1 MYYIWFPIY
10 EMYSVY
16 VYRFIF
22 RVLFV
27 WSRLVSVH
35 ENREPSDLLG
45 PWVPY
50 LLGFKDLFLFLAGRE
65 ECSLVSF
72 QVILV
77 IYCDSIPGEIGL
89 E

>member
-10 EMYSVY
+10 EY
-16 VYRFIF
+16 VFLYIGLVIF

-27 WSRLVSVH
+27 GSGVVSIH

-50 LLGFKDLFLFLAGRE
+50 
-65 ECSLVSF
+65 SLVVF
-72 QVILV
+72 
-77 IYCDSIPGEIGL
+77 
-89 E
+89 